1 MNMKPQRK
9 HLKKKIEPRR
19 IIAICILVFSLA
31 TIIIGSIIVM
41 AIKST
46 EQTYVTYD
54 AEPMTLGVTILDSV
68 SYSEYVAQ
76 ETEPTEAVTENVT
89 TVVTQ
94 SVETEKPTA
103 KPTEK
108 QTEVETAAPTELETE
123 PSEYFMVEIQNP
135 DHAYDPQPIHL
146 NDYEYDLAARIVM
159 REFGNGGYTAC
170 CLQAQALRDAV
181 IYEGTSVESVYHD
194 YQYDYCSLNYEPNKN
209 CYNAID
215 YIFEQGGLA
224 VQHRILFMYCPAY
237 AASSWHE
244 SQNFIVEYGGVRFF
258 DAWR

>member
-1 MNMKPQRK
+1 MTHQRK

-31 TIIIGSIIVM
+31 IIIIGSIVIM

-54 AEPMTLGVTILDSV
+54 AEPMTLGVTVIDSI

-76 ETEPTEAVTENVT
+76 ETKQTEAVTEKVT
-89 TVVTQ
+89 TAVTQ
-94 SVETEKPTA
+94 SVETEKSTV
-103 KPTEK
+103 KPTEI
-108 QTEVETAAPTELETE
+108 ETVAPTEPVTE
-123 PSEYFMVEIQNP
+123 PPEYFMVEISNP
-135 DHAYDPQPIHL
+135 DAAYDPQPIHL

-159 REFGNGGYTAC
+159 REFGNGGYKAC

-181 IYEGTSVESVYHD
+181 LYTGTSVESVYHS
-194 YQYDYCSLNYEPNKN
+194 YQYDYYSLDYEPNQD

-215 YIFEQGGLA
+215 FIFEQGGLA
-224 VQHRILFMYCPAY
+224 VQHRILFMYCPEY
-237 AASSWHE
+237 ATSSWHE
-244 SQNFIVEYGGVRFF
+244 SQNFVVEYGGVRFF